1 MRKLLAAI
9 ALAVLATVGSLPAS
23 AQQPASLPEVAVA
36 GEATKSARP
45 AKKAS
50 KGKAKKG
57 SKGARKAAPKSTK
70 KAAAKGTGK

>member
-1 MRKLLAAI
+1 MRKLLTAI
-9 ALAVLATVGSLPAS
+9 ALAGLAVAGSVPAS
-23 AQQPASLPEVAVA
+23 AQQTASLPEAAVA

-45 AKKAS
+45 AKKAT

-57 SKGARKAAPKSTK
+57 TKGARKAAPKSTK